1 MRRMQNCQRTLISL
15 SQLLLIL
22 RLGVTACKSGNSP
35 PSVSQEHPL
44 RLPGKPCLDEDQNY
58 GLVFGGSCCFQEWIC
73 DGYGD
78 QPGCE
83 ENLDEGEEP
92 GQGCNLFPESGCR
105 SSNGKNHFKCEK
117 TGECFEKEEDAKSC
131 EIGGK
136 IAPQCPDGEWKCTG
150 GGCIPYRKLC
160 DGFPDCRELN
170 RTSSD
175 EEKGCNFFND
185 QECKSLGGRNYS
197 RCTELSSDDPLI
209 CTDQKVDPGAG
220 KIACRQCPEKDE
232 WRCNDGQCIHRN
244 KTRDGVQDC
253 EDGSDEEVLPLTF
266 YNVVCTILS
275 VIFASS
281 FFIGVCKAFKGQENS
296 RVNEG
301 GKDHLEEEFPEAEIP
316 VKLIALLDDMK
327 NSWRKIELGNNQADL
342 ESNQRD
348 SLEDAEELIL
358 GRWSRFTVM
367 KEDSLQRA
375 TEMYKKVHKTPL
387 QLRHLFAYLVNRSPT
402 DRELGRVAK
411 YVMSWEMDLH
421 GQNKEEV

>member
-1 MRRMQNCQRTLISL
+1 M
-15 SQLLLIL
+15 
-22 RLGVTACKSGNSP
+22 
-35 PSVSQEHPL
+35 
-44 RLPGKPCLDEDQNY
+44 
-58 GLVFGGSCCFQEWIC
+58 
-73 DGYGD
+73 
-78 QPGCE
+78 
-83 ENLDEGEEP
+83 
-92 GQGCNLFPESGCR
+92 
-105 SSNGKNHFKCEK
+105 
-117 TGECFEKEEDAKSC
+117 
-131 EIGGK
+131 
-136 IAPQCPDGEWKCTG
+136 
-150 GGCIPYRKLC
+150 
-160 DGFPDCRELN
+160 
-170 RTSSD
+170 
-175 EEKGCNFFND
+175 
-185 QECKSLGGRNYS
+185 
-197 RCTELSSDDPLI
+197 
-209 CTDQKVDPGAG
+209 
-220 KIACRQCPEKDE
+220 
-232 WRCNDGQCIHRN
+232 
-244 KTRDGVQDC
+244 
-253 EDGSDEEVLPLTF
+253 LPLTF

-402 DRELGRVAK
+402 ERELGRVAK